1 VALANNRAVWAFKIG
16 GTVPPRPAPPP
27 PEITREWAGRIA
39 DTSAIQ
45 LGTVTTF
52 NIASANKKIDWADDN
67 GLSPSRVRTKAGTP
81 VTFKN
86 TSKVSHAIAAR
97 DGSWSTGVIQ
107 PGASGSATIT
117 KPGTYEYT
125 CTQHPWTIG
134 QLIVE

>member
-1 VALANNRAVWAFKIG
+1 MQIREHAEANPDKAAVIMHPS
-16 GTVPPRPAPPP
+16 GTA
-27 PEITREWAGRIA
+27 
-39 DTSAIQ
+39 
-45 LGTVTTF
+45 
-52 NIASANKKIDWADDN
+52 
-67 GLSPSRVRTKAGTP
+67 

-86 TSKVSHAIAAR
+86 TSKVSHTIAAR

-117 KPGTYEYT
+117 KPGSYEYT